1 MCGQIL
7 GSLHDHAHQVQRGV
21 HHLRGEVQLRA
32 QAHLRGLQPRLGSPA
47 PAPAQLPASVVTSAA
62 AAAAPH
68 GLDVEGLGAGPGL
81 AALLLPTQVQ
91 TQPATVHTQFR
102 LDSRRE
108 TQQLEISVSL
118 KLFSFVSDEKCFLLM
133 VEMFSLV
140 TKLAQLLPPA
150 ALLDVAGVQAGGG
163 GGGGLL
169 LVPPAQR
176 LLQELG
182 HVPAAN
188 LGTEEKVN
196 EQRTSLQ
203 CWSS

>member
-1 MCGQIL
+1 
-7 GSLHDHAHQVQRGV
+7 
-21 HHLRGEVQLRA
+21 
-32 QAHLRGLQPRLGSPA
+32 
-47 PAPAQLPASVVTSAA
+47 
-62 AAAAPH
+62 
-68 GLDVEGLGAGPGL
+68 
-81 AALLLPTQVQ
+81 
-91 TQPATVHTQFR
+91 
-102 LDSRRE
+102 
-108 TQQLEISVSL
+108 
-118 KLFSFVSDEKCFLLM
+118 M

-188 LGTEEKVN
+188 LGTADKVN